1 MFKEHISCA
10 LVDDVNTISIVV
22 SRFSFLSLKLSR
34 PEILIFFFLLMDPF
48 PSLGSLKDPL
58 LVKSKSVC
66 LLTSEEDV
74 DAKTDF
80 AWLELPVRS
89 GPGPFELCSTLF
101 QLGWKVEK
109 HAPVG
114 ISMNFEIPS
123 SPCWMCPA
131 SKKRNKEVGGKL
143 KVQRG
148 LCLVSPYTAEC
159 FKKSVV
165 LVSIRLSPSY
175 TTTENLFLDSKPKLP
190 EYPKHSTVAIST
202 TQSNLFQ

>member
-22 SRFSFLSLKLSR
+22 SRFSLLSLKLSR

-48 PSLGSLKDPL
+48 PSLGLLKDPL

-89 GPGPFELCSTLF
+89 GPGPFKLCSTLF
-101 QLGWKVEK
+101 QLG
-109 HAPVG
+109 
-114 ISMNFEIPS
+114 
-123 SPCWMCPA
+123 
-131 SKKRNKEVGGKL
+131 
-143 KVQRG
+143 
-148 LCLVSPYTAEC
+148 
-159 FKKSVV
+159 
-165 LVSIRLSPSY
+165 
-175 TTTENLFLDSKPKLP
+175 
-190 EYPKHSTVAIST
+190 
-202 TQSNLFQ
+202 